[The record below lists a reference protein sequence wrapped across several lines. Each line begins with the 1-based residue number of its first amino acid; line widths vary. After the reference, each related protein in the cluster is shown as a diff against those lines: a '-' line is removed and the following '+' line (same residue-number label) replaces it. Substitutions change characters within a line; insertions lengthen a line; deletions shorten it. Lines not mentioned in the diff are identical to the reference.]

1 MMYKFLFT
9 IPMLLLMSF
18 SMSAQQVA
26 VVDVSKVLESVE
38 DYRMAQRELDNVA
51 AGWQRDIAEEYDKI
65 RSLYNRYQAEQV
77 LLSEEQRAEREEEI
91 MEKEKAVRELQR
103 ARFGPEGELFR
114 KRQELVSP
122 IQDRVYGV
130 IQEYASSRGFDI
142 IFDKSSEAG
151 LLFVSDRFD
160 KTDDIIRRI
169 R

>member
-1 MMYKFLFT
+1 MMYKFLFA
-9 IPMLLLMSF
+9 IPMILLMSF

-38 DYRMAQRELDNVA
+38 DYRMAQRELDNIA

-122 IQDRVYGV
+122 IQDRVFGV
-130 IQEYASSRGFDI
+130 IQEYANSRGFDI

>member
-1 MMYKFLFT
+1 MFLFSHT
-9 IPMLLLMSF
+9 LF
-18 SMSAQQVA
+18 SQQVA
-26 VVDVSKVLESVE
+26 VVDVSKVLENVE
-38 DYRMAQRELDNVA
+38 EYRAAQRELDNVSA
-51 AGWQRDIAEEYDKI
+51 AWQQEIAEEYDKI

-77 LLSEEQRAEREEEI
+77 LLSEDQRAEREEEI
-91 MEKEKAVRELQR
+91 MEKEKRARELQR

-122 IQDRVYGV
+122 IQDRVFGV

-151 LLFVSDRFD
+151 LIYVGENYD
-160 KTDDIIRRI
+160 KTDDIIRRL

>member
-1 MMYKFLFT
+1 MMYKFLFA

-18 SMSAQQVA
+18 AISAQQVA

-38 DYRMAQRELDNVA
+38 DYRMAQRELDNIA
-51 AGWQRDIAEEYDKI
+51 AAWQRDIAEEYDKI

-91 MEKEKAVRELQR
+91 MEKEKSVRELQR

-122 IQDRVYGV
+122 IQDRIFGL
-130 IQEYASSRGFDI
+130 IQEYATSRGFDI
-142 IFDKSSEAG
+142 IFDKSSDAG
-151 LLFVSDRFD
+151 LLYVSERFD
-160 KTDDIIRRI
+160 KTDDIIRRV

>member
-1 MMYKFLFT
+1 MISRISFCLIGMFLFSHT
-9 IPMLLLMSF
+9 LF
-18 SMSAQQVA
+18 SQQVA
-26 VVDVSKVLESVE
+26 VVDVSKVLENVE
-38 DYRMAQRELDNVA
+38 EYRAAQRELDNVSA
-51 AGWQRDIAEEYDKI
+51 AWQQEIAEEYDKI

-77 LLSEEQRAEREEEI
+77 LLSEDQRAEREEEI
-91 MEKEKAVRELQR
+91 MEKEKRARELQR

-122 IQDRVYGV
+122 IQDRVFGV

-151 LLFVSDRFD
+151 LIYVGENYD
-160 KTDDIIRRI
+160 KTDDIIRRL